1 MNMQDYRHAAD
12 RIHIAEHCEKEVLSM
27 TSQTEQ
33 KVRRPLLRTATGIA
47 AAAACVGLT
56 GALGFALYRMGHD
69 EADLPAADS
78 AGTESVTEQS
88 AADSAE
94 ESSQIGTAEETC
106 EDFAAAYY
114 EKAAGHPVNYDWSSL
129 CGTNLNEVW
138 ETAGGTVT
146 LKAAVTDGYQLY
158 YYYTFKPNFD
168 WDSVNWDEPLNE
180 ETGKL
185 MPNLIVVP
193 ADLHLQE
200 NLRYGDSP
208 AVRLDD
214 TLREDGTVRF
224 YKFFGS
230 EMAGLPLPE
239 NGEFVAYHLGS
250 GGSREESRRFTVN
263 MPQQMPE
270 WHELSSPL
278 HIANDGTAYGFGSME
293 ADYRY
298 ALVTPLG
305 AILTENAL
313 DERIGIMEE
322 KNANGGTGQPLMAD
336 SLSVMKL
343 TPSGGKANAPYAL
356 FGSFGE
362 CSGMCSIDMAAVDH
376 DPDERQI
383 FSVCTLRFRV
393 PQDLSDAVGME
404 FTSSAQDEAVTV
416 DLTPEKLP
424 FTPELDP
431 DLAEINVISE
441 PAETAAPEPTATT
454 AKAVRVPAET
464 IITAEAPAGL
474 GEAQGSLAYEIVYRL
489 SMLDWSSD
497 TCDGLPEYQWTGLD
511 GNRYYFNLSSGW
523 AWRNSPGTTTGTRLM
538 KEAQLTKEILALLN
552 EYIEKYG
559 LEECEY

>member
-27 TSQTEQ
+27 TQNTEQ
-33 KVRRPLLRTATGIA
+33 KTRRPLLRTATGIA

-106 EDFAAAYY
+106 EDFITAYY
-114 EKAAGHPVNYDWSSL
+114 EKAAGHPVSYDWSSL

-322 KNANGGTGQPLMAD
+322 KKANGGTGQPLMAD

-424 FTPELDP
+424 FSSELDP

-441 PAETAAPEPTATT
+441 PAETAVPETTETA
-454 AKAVRVPAET
+454 AEAVQVPAET
-464 IITAEAPAGL
+464 KINTQKSADTQTAEALIAKITEQL
-474 GEAQGSLAYEIVYRL
+474 NALT
-489 SMLDWSSD
+489 WSSE
-497 TCDGLPEYQWTGLD
+497 TCDGLPEYQWTAAD
-511 GNRYYFNLSSGW
+511 GTVYRLNLSSRWVWKRTG
-523 AWRNSPGTTTGTRLM
+523 GTM
-538 KEAQLTKEILALLN
+538 QEAHLTKNLLDLFSA
-552 EYIEKYG
+552 YQAGYG